1 MPPAKLQNS
10 SPSMHFFGNIS
21 IASMAFMG
29 VAALCAGFVDAIAGG
44 GGLIQLPALLIG
56 LPQSAT
62 VQVLGTNKLSS
73 IFGTSAA
80 AILYRRRVKP
90 DLSFTLAMA
99 IPALV
104 GSMCGALL
112 AAHLPTHALRPLVFF
127 LLIAVGIYTWR
138 RPTLGHVE
146 LLRHTPGRRN
156 VIAVIAG
163 LGIGFYDGIFGP
175 GTGTF
180 LMVVLVAL
188 LGFAF
193 LTASSVAKVVNV
205 ATNLGAIVIF
215 GLHGVILWHVG
226 LVLGTANIAGGLL
239 GAKLAIRGGSAFVR
253 QIFLVVTAV
262 LILKVGVDTITHW

>member
-1 MPPAKLQNS
+1 MG
-10 SPSMHFFGNIS
+10 FFGHIS
-21 IASMAFMG
+21 LASMTFMG
-29 VAALCAGFVDAIAGG
+29 IAALFAGFIDAIAGG

-56 LPQSAT
+56 LPQSTT

-73 IFGTSAA
+73 FFGTSAA
-80 AILYRRRVKP
+80 AIMYRRRVKP
-90 DLSFTLAMA
+90 DLSFTFAMA
-99 IPALV
+99 IPAFV

-112 AAHLPTHALRPLVFF
+112 AAYLPTHALRPLVFI
-127 LLIAVGIYTWR
+127 LLIAVGLYTWR

-146 LLRHTPGRRN
+146 LLRHTSGRRN

-205 ATNLGAIVIF
+205 ATNLGALMIF
-215 GLHGVILWHVG
+215 GFHGVILWHVG
-226 LVLGTANIAGGLL
+226 LVLGIANVAGGLL

-253 QIFLVVTAV
+253 QIFLVVTAI
-262 LILKVGVDTITHW
+262 LILKVGVDTISHW

>member
-1 MPPAKLQNS
+1 
-10 SPSMHFFGNIS
+10 MHSFGHITP
-21 IASMAFMG
+21 ASMAFMS

-56 LPQSAT
+56 MPQSAT

-73 IFGTSAA
+73 VLGTGAA

-90 DLSFTLAMA
+90 DLTFTLAMA
-99 IPALV
+99 LPAFA

-112 AAHLPTHALRPLVFF
+112 ASHLPTHALRPLVLV
-127 LLIAVGIYTWR
+127 LLIVVGMYTWR

-146 LLRHTPGRRN
+146 LLRHTPNRRI
-156 VIAVIAG
+156 VIAVVAG
-163 LGIGFYDGIFGP
+163 LLIGFYDGIFGP

-180 LMVVLVAL
+180 LMVVLVAF

-215 GLHGVILWHVG
+215 GVHGVILWHVG
-226 LVLGTANIAGGLL
+226 LVLGVANVAGGLL
-239 GAKLAIRGGSAFVR
+239 GARLAIRGGSAFVR
-253 QIFLVVTAV
+253 KIFLVVTAV
-262 LILKVGVDTITHW
+262 LIFKVGVDTITHW

>member
-1 MPPAKLQNS
+1 
-10 SPSMHFFGNIS
+10 
-21 IASMAFMG
+21 MAFMG
-29 VAALCAGFVDAIAGG
+29 VAALFAGFVDAIAGG

-80 AILYRRRVKP
+80 AVLYRRRVKP
-90 DLSFTLAMA
+90 DLSFTFAMA
-99 IPALV
+99 VPALA

-112 AAHLPTHALRPLVFF
+112 ASHIPTHALRPLVFF

-156 VIAVIAG
+156 VVAVVAG

-180 LMVVLVAL
+180 LMVVLVAA

-193 LTASSVAKVVNV
+193 LTASSIAKVVNV
-205 ATNLGAIVIF
+205 ATNLGAIVVF

-226 LVLGTANIAGGLL
+226 LVLAMANIAGGFL
-239 GAKLAIRGGSAFVR
+239 GAKMAIRGGSAFVR

-262 LILKVGVDTITHW
+262 LIIKVGVDTISYW

>member
-1 MPPAKLQNS
+1 MG
-10 SPSMHFFGNIS
+10 FFGNVPA
-21 IASMAFMG
+21 ASMAVMG
-29 VAALCAGFVDAIAGG
+29 LAALCAGFVDAIAGG

-80 AILYRRRVKP
+80 AVMYRRRVKP
-90 DLSFTLAMA
+90 DLSFVVAMA
-99 IPALV
+99 LPAFI
-104 GSMCGALL
+104 GSMSGALL
-112 AAHLPTHALRPLVFF
+112 AAQLPTHALRPLVFV
-127 LLIAVGIYTWR
+127 LLLAVGVYTWR

-146 LLRHTPGRRN
+146 LLRHTPNRRIL
-156 VIAVIAG
+156 IAVIAG

-180 LMVVLVAL
+180 LMVVLVAV

-193 LTASSVAKVVNV
+193 LTASSVAKIVNV

-215 GLHGVILWHVG
+215 GIHGVILWHVG
-226 LVLGTANIAGGLL
+226 LVLGIANISGGLL
-239 GAKLAIRGGSAFVR
+239 GARLAIRGGSAFVR
-253 QIFLVVTAV
+253 QIFLLVTAV
-262 LILKVGVDTITHW
+262 LILKVGIDTITHW

>member
-1 MPPAKLQNS
+1 MG
-10 SPSMHFFGNIS
+10 FFGQIS
-21 IASMAFMG
+21 LASMAFMG

-73 IFGTSAA
+73 FFGTTAA
-80 AILYRRRVKP
+80 AIMYRRRVKP
-90 DLSFTLAMA
+90 DAFFTFAMA
-99 IPALV
+99 IPALA

-112 AAHLPTHALRPLVFF
+112 AAHLPTHALRPLIFV

-138 RPTLGHVE
+138 NPTLGHIE
-146 LLRHTPGRRN
+146 LLRHTPRRRN
-156 VIAVIAG
+156 VIAAGSG
-163 LGIGFYDGIFGP
+163 LGIGFYDGVFGP

-205 ATNLGAIVIF
+205 ATNLGALVIF
-215 GLHGVILWHVG
+215 GFHGVILWHVG
-226 LVLGTANIAGGLL
+226 LVLGVANIVGGLL

-253 QIFLVVTAV
+253 QIFLFVTAV

>member
-1 MPPAKLQNS
+1 MN
-10 SPSMHFFGNIS
+10 FFGNVS
-21 IASMAFMG
+21 LGSMVFMG
-29 VAALCAGFVDAIAGG
+29 VAALFAGFVDAIAGG

-56 LPQSAT
+56 LPQSET

-80 AILYRRRVKP
+80 AVLYRRKVKP
-90 DLSFTLAMA
+90 DLAFTFAMA
-99 IPALV
+99 LPALV

-112 AAHLPTHALRPLVFF
+112 ASRLPTHALRPLVFF
-127 LLIAVGIYTWR
+127 LLIGVGIYTWR

-146 LLRHTPGRRN
+146 LLRHTPGRRSA
-156 VIAVIAG
+156 IAVIAG

-193 LTASSVAKVVNV
+193 LTASSIAKVVNV
-205 ATNLGAIVIF
+205 ATNLGAIVVF

-226 LVLGTANIAGGLL
+226 LVLGGANIAGGLL
-239 GAKLAIRGGSAFVR
+239 GARMAIRGGSAFVR
-253 QIFLVVTAV
+253 QIFLVVTAI
-262 LILKVGVDTITHW
+262 LIIKVGVDTISHW

>member
-1 MPPAKLQNS
+1 
-10 SPSMHFFGNIS
+10 
-21 IASMAFMG
+21 MAFMG
-29 VAALCAGFVDAIAGG
+29 VAALFAGFVDAIAGG

-62 VQVLGTNKLSS
+62 VTVLGTNKLSS

-80 AILYRRRVKP
+80 AVLYRRRVKP
-90 DLSFTLAMA
+90 DLSFTFAMA
-99 IPALV
+99 VPALV

-112 AAHLPTHALRPLVFF
+112 ASHLSTHALRPLVFF

-156 VIAVIAG
+156 VIAVVAG
-163 LGIGFYDGIFGP
+163 LAIGFYDGIFGP

-180 LMVVLVAL
+180 LMVVLVAA

-193 LTASSVAKVVNV
+193 LTASSIAKVVNV
-205 ATNLGAIVIF
+205 ATNLGAIVVF

-226 LVLGTANIAGGLL
+226 LVLGIANIAGALL
-239 GAKLAIRGGSAFVR
+239 GAKIAIRGGSVFVR

-262 LILKVGVDTITHW
+262 LIIKVGVDTISHW

>member
-1 MPPAKLQNS
+1 
-10 SPSMHFFGNIS
+10 MHFFGAIS
-21 IASMAFMG
+21 IASMVFMG
-29 VAALCAGFVDAIAGG
+29 FAALFAGFIDAIAGG

-56 LPQSAT
+56 LPQSPT
-62 VQVLGTNKLSS
+62 VQVLGTNKVSS

-80 AILYRRRVKP
+80 AIMYRRKVKP
-90 DLSFTLAMA
+90 DLTFTLSMA
-99 IPALV
+99 FPALI

-112 AAHLPTHALRPLVFF
+112 AAHLPTHALRPLIFV
-127 LLIAVGIYTWR
+127 LLTAVGIYTWR

-156 VIAVIAG
+156 TIAVATG

-180 LMVVLVAL
+180 LIVIMVAV

-205 ATNLGAIVIF
+205 ATNLGAILVF
-215 GLHGVILWHVG
+215 GWHGVILWHVG
-226 LVLGTANIAGGLL
+226 LVLGLANITGGLV

-253 QIFLVVTAV
+253 KIFLLVTAV
-262 LILKVGVDTITHW
+262 LIFKVGVDTFTHW